1 MEAKLIYQVYR
12 GCMFRATSIF
22 RHYEKYSECLSIES
36 LEKEMYDIFSK
47 IGLTYANFITLVS
60 KRIDLDNPN
69 DLILSV
75 VGYAQNYKT
84 LAQKSKI
91 LQRIADF
98 MDVNEHQIL
107 RVISAALD
115 KSCIDQDIESLESSL
130 NRANRQM
137 NRMENLLMSSQQIYH
152 RKQVLQA

>member
-22 RHYEKYSECLSIES
+22 RYYEKYSECLAIDS
-36 LEKEMYDIFSK
+36 LEKEMYDVFSK
-47 IGLTYANFITLVS
+47 ISLTYANFITLVS
-60 KRIDLDNPN
+60 KRIELNNPN

-84 LAQKSKI
+84 VSQKSKI

-98 MDVNEHQIL
+98 MDVNEHQIM
-107 RVISAALD
+107 RVISAALG
-115 KSCIDQDIESLESSL
+115 KRCIDQDIESLESSL

-137 NRMENLLMSSQQIYH
+137 NRMENLLISSQQIYH
-152 RKQVLQA
+152 QRQLLQA